1 MTFLEANVPQD
12 RLAEVREV
20 VAQGTAKLPPEI
32 METYLV
38 RNTRDPALFR
48 LTTVWRSRE
57 ALEGMRTS
65 GVKPKGVQMFEAVGA
80 APRLSVL
87 EVVVHRS
94 S

>member
-1 MTFLEANVPQD
+1 MTIPEANVPQD

-20 VAQGTAKLPPEI
+20 FAEGTAQLPPEI

-38 RNTRDPALFR
+38 RDTRNPALFR
-48 LTTVWRSRE
+48 LRTVWRSRE
-57 ALEGMRTS
+57 ALERMRAS

-80 APRLSVL
+80 EPKLSAF